1 MGRMGFTDIRIY
13 GNTELLQVRVK
24 GCVLYLLES
33 DGGGGFEADCPG
45 LCVIIGLYHYYVEG
59 RFGEDGG

>member
-1 MGRMGFTDIRIY
+1 MIGSGITDIWIY

-33 DGGGGFEADCPG
+33 DGGGGFETDGPG
-45 LCVIIGLYHYYVEG
+45 LSVIIGLHHYYV
-59 RFGEDGG
+59 